1 MSQAWPEDH
10 VMARGAGVTSRIADH
25 LREQIVSG
33 ALPPGAQLPTQE
45 ELRIEHSVARTTVR
59 HALNQLVAE
68 GLIESMPP
76 RGMFVRERK
85 RIIVRPQ
92 AEFGRPPSEVMDWF
106 MGHVEQQGGEPSQ
119 TINVA
124 LVQAPAPVAERLRLA
139 VDEQV
144 VVLRQRVR
152 SVDGERFNL
161 NDTYF
166 PRRLVAGS
174 EIESPVDIAR
184 GANKVLSELGYE
196 QQLTI
201 NEFTARGL
209 TPDEGHRLG
218 LGPGTKALEWICTG
232 YTGDT
237 IDSLPVRC
245 VVNVMPG
252 DRQTIVVELHRPAE

>member
-1 MSQAWPEDH
+1 MSQYWPEDH
-10 VMARGAGVTSRIADH
+10 AVARHTGITARIADTI
-25 LREQIVSG
+25 REQISSG
-33 ALPPGAQLPTQE
+33 VLPPGAQLATQKALAGE
-45 ELRIEHSVARTTVR
+45 YKVDRTTVR
-59 HALNQLVAE
+59 RAVDQLVAE
-68 GLIESMPP
+68 GLIDSRPP
-76 RGMFVRERK
+76 RGMFVREQR
-85 RIIVRPQ
+85 RIVVRPQ

-124 LVQAPAPVAERLRLA
+124 LVQAPALVAERLRLA
-139 VDEQV
+139 DDEQV

-161 NDTYF
+161 NDTYY
-166 PRRLVAGS
+166 PRALVAGS

-184 GANKVLSELGYE
+184 GANAVLAELGYE

-232 YTGDT
+232 YTGDST
-237 IDSLPVRC
+237 ESLPVRC

-252 DRQTIVVELHRPAE
+252 DRQTIVVELRRPAE